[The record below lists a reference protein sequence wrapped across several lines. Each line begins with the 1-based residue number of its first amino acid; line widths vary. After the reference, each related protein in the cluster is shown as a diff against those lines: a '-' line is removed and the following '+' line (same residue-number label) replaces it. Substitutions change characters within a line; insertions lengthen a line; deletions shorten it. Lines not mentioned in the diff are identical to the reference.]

1 MPEFGNPFSGMKAI
15 RVNKYGGPEVLQLED
30 VAVPEPKKGEAR
42 VRIEFA
48 GVNYIDVYQRNGS
61 YPVPTPFSPGMEGSG
76 VVDAV
81 GDGVKEV
88 KEGDR
93 VAYAMQPGSYAEY
106 AVVPSWSLV
115 TLPDNIDFDKGAAA
129 MLQGMT
135 AQYLAKS
142 TYPVKKGDKVLI
154 HAAAGGVG
162 LLLVQVAKRLG
173 AEVFATVSTEE
184 KTSLAKEAGADHIIL
199 YTMSDFEK
207 EIKEISIEGVDV
219 VYDSVGK
226 TTFEKSLDCLKPRG
240 FMVSFGQS
248 SGLVPSFD
256 PSILFAKGSLFLTR
270 PTLFHY
276 TANRDELLERAGEVF
291 QWITEG
297 ELNLRIDKTLPLKD
311 AAAAH
316 ELLEGRKTA
325 GKLLLS
331 VRG

>member
-1 MPEFGNPFSGMKAI
+1 MKAI
-15 RVNKYGGPEVLQLED
+15 RVNTYGGPEVLQLED
-30 VAVPEPKKGEAR
+30 VPVPEPKKGEAR

-61 YPVPTPFSPGMEGSG
+61 YPAPTPFSPGMEGS
-76 VVDAV
+76 
-81 GDGVKEV
+81 
-88 KEGDR
+88 
-93 VAYAMQPGSYAEY
+93 YAEF

-115 TLPDNIDFDKGAAA
+115 TLPNYIDFDKGAAA

-135 AQYLAKS
+135 AQYLARS
-142 TYPVKKGDKVLI
+142 TYSVKKGDRVLI

-162 LLLVQVAKRLG
+162 LLLVQVAKLLG
-173 AEVFATVSTEE
+173 AEVFGTVSTNE
-184 KTSLAKEAGADHIIL
+184 KASLAKEAGADHVIL
-199 YTMSDFEK
+199 YTKSDFEK
-207 EIKEISIEGVDV
+207 EIKKISIEGVDV

-226 TTFEKSLDCLKPRG
+226 TTFDRSLDCLKPRG
-240 FMVSFGQS
+240 FLVSFGQS
-248 SGLVPSFD
+248 SGPIPPFD
-256 PSILFAKGSLFLTR
+256 PSILFAKGSLFLAR

-291 QWITEG
+291 KWITEG
-297 ELNLRIDKTLPLKD
+297 ELDLRIDKTLPLKD

-325 GKLLLS
+325 GKLLLK